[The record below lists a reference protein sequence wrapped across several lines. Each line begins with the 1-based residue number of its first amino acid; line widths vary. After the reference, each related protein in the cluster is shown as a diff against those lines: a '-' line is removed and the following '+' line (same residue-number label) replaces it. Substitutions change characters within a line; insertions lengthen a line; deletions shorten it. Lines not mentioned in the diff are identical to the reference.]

1 MSNKKLFWTAD
12 LESNVDYDIPTLTGK
27 KLINVYQISDNQ
39 PLLLCEIESTLEK
52 SSVDDIYYWLDNNGY
67 EHEDF
72 SLERL

>member
-1 MSNKKLFWTAD
+1 MSSKKLFWVAD
-12 LESNVDYDIPTLTGK
+12 LESNIDYDDPILTGK
-27 KLINVYQISDNQ
+27 KLISVYQIINDE

-72 SLERL
+72 SLQQL

>member
-1 MSNKKLFWTAD
+1 MNNKLFWTAEA
-12 LESNVDYDIPTLTGK
+12 ESNTDYDDPTLTGK
-27 KLINVYQISDNQ
+27 KLINVYKIINNQ

>member
-12 LESNVDYDIPTLTGK
+12 LESNVDHDIPTLTGK